1 MQMPVK
7 KAESAALSSAAMSS
21 VALPSA
27 DPKSADPKSALS
39 PTSTLSAFLAS
50 IRYEDLPQPVV
61 ARTEELFL
69 DWMASALAG
78 KGARPVEIMNG
89 FAAAMGPQEGGAE
102 NLLTR
107 KRTSPFFAAL
117 VNGAAS
123 HFVEQDDL
131 HNSSVLHPGTVVFPA
146 VLAAAQ
152 EVGASGRQFIAA
164 SVAGYECGV
173 RVGEFL
179 GRSHYKVFHT
189 TGTAGKLAAA
199 AGVAHILKLDADK
212 MQHCLGSAGT
222 MAAGLWEFLR
232 DAADSKQLHTA
243 KAAAD
248 GLMAAYIA
256 RDGFTGAREIFEG
269 KQGMAAGMS
278 SDADARW
285 LTDGLG
291 TRWATA
297 ETSFKFHA
305 SCRHT
310 HPAADALLTLM
321 QQHKLKADDI
331 AKVTAHVHQGAIDV
345 LGPVTDPQSVHQSK
359 FSMGFVLALIATLG
373 RAALPDF
380 TEKSIKNN
388 ELRKFHD
395 RVEMVLDRDIDAAYP
410 RRWIG
415 RVSVKLNDGRTL
427 ECRVDSPKGDPD
439 NTLSRAE
446 LEDKAQ
452 RLVAHSGAAS
462 ADEMRNLINRV
473 WSLHEA
479 PQVRNFLATA

>member
-1 MQMPVK
+1 MQMPAK
-7 KAESAALSSAAMSS
+7 KAAAAGT
-21 VALPSA
+21 
-27 DPKSADPKSALS
+27 
-39 PTSTLSAFLAS
+39 PTQQLCAFLSS
-50 IRYEDLPQPVV
+50 IRYEDLPEPVV

-69 DWMASALAG
+69 DWFASALAG
-78 KGARPVEIMNG
+78 KGARPVETLHA
-89 FAAAMGPQEGGAE
+89 FATAMGPREGSAE
-102 NLLTR
+102 DLLSR
-107 KRTSPFFAAL
+107 RGTSPFFAAL
-117 VNGAAS
+117 INGAAS

-152 EVGASGRQFIAA
+152 DVGASGKDLIAA

-179 GRSHYKVFHT
+179 GRSHYKIFHT

-212 MQHCLGSAGT
+212 MQHALGSAGT

-256 RDGFTGAREIFEG
+256 RDGFTGGREIFEG

-291 TRWATA
+291 TRWASA

-321 QQHKLKADDI
+321 QQHKLKADDVV
-331 AKVTAHVHQGAIDV
+331 KVTAHVHQGAIDV
-345 LGPVTDPQSVHQSK
+345 LGPVTDPQTIHQSK

-373 RAALPDF
+373 RAALADF
-380 TEKSIKNN
+380 TDKALKNN
-388 ELRKFHD
+388 ELRSFHD
-395 RVEMVLDRDIDAAYP
+395 RVTMVLDPEVDGAYP
-410 RRWIG
+410 RRWLG
-415 RVSVKLNDGRTL
+415 RVSVQTRDGRTL
-427 ECRVDSPKGDPD
+427 ECRVDTPKGDPD
-439 NTLSRAE
+439 NTLSRSE

-452 RLVAHSGAAS
+452 RLVSYSAAATPEEMKQVIARIWRLRNESG
-462 ADEMRNLINRV
+462 
-473 WSLHEA
+473 
-479 PQVRNFLATA
+479 VRGFMAGR

>member
-1 MQMPVK
+1 MQMSVK
-7 KAESAALSSAAMSS
+7 KQSAPAAS
-21 VALPSA
+21 PSQ
-27 DPKSADPKSALS
+27 
-39 PTSTLSAFLAS
+39 TLSAFLAS
-50 IRYEDLPQPVV
+50 IRYEDLPEPVV

-69 DWMASALAG
+69 DWFASALAG
-78 KGARPVEIMNG
+78 KGARPVSTIAA
-89 FAAAMGPQEGGAE
+89 FAAAMGPGDGTAE

-107 KRTSPFFAAL
+107 KHTSPLFAAL

-152 EVGASGRQFIAA
+152 DVGATGRDLIAA
-164 SVAGYECGV
+164 AVAGYECGV

-179 GRSHYKVFHT
+179 GRSHYKIFHT

-199 AGVAHILKLDADK
+199 AGVAHVLKLDAGK

-256 RDGFTGAREIFEG
+256 RDGFTGARDILEG
-269 KQGMAAGMS
+269 RQGMAAGMS

-285 LTDGLG
+285 LVDGLG

-310 HPAADALLTLM
+310 HPAADALQTLM
-321 QQHKLKADDI
+321 RQHQLKADDI
-331 AKVTAHVHQGAIDV
+331 VKVTAHVHQGAIDV
-345 LGPVTDPQSVHQSK
+345 LGPVTDPQTVHQSK
-359 FSMGFVLALIATLG
+359 FSMGFVLAMIATLG
-373 RAALPDF
+373 RASLADF

-395 RVEMVLDRDIDAAYP
+395 RVTMVFDKDIDAAYP

-415 RVSVKLNDGRTL
+415 RVTVQTGDGRTL
-427 ECRVDSPKGDPD
+427 ECRVETPKGDPE
-439 NTLSRAE
+439 NTLSRPE

-452 RLVAHSGAAS
+452 RLVAYSGAAT
-462 ADEMRNLINRV
+462 AGEMQEIIARIWR
-473 WSLHEA
+473 LHNEVT
-479 PQVRNFLATA
+479 VRDFLARQ

>member
-1 MQMPVK
+1 MQMAVK
-7 KAESAALSSAAMSS
+7 KAAPAAGSTQGLSE
-21 VALPSA
+21 
-27 DPKSADPKSALS
+27 
-39 PTSTLSAFLAS
+39 FLAG
-50 IRYEDLPQPVV
+50 ITYDQLPEPVV

-69 DWMASALAG
+69 DWLASALASR
-78 KGARPVEIMNG
+78 GARPITVMEQ
-89 FAAAMGPQEGGAE
+89 FAGTMGPQTGPAE
-102 NLLTR
+102 IFTSR

-152 EVGASGRQFIAA
+152 EINASGKELIAA

-199 AGVAHILKLDADK
+199 AGVARLLRLDAVK
-212 MQHCLGSAGT
+212 LQHALGSAGT

-248 GLMAAYIA
+248 GLMATYIA
-256 RDGFTGAREIFEG
+256 RDGFTGAKQILEG

-285 LTDGLG
+285 LADGLG
-291 TRWATA
+291 TRWALA

-310 HPAADALLTLM
+310 HPSADALLELM
-321 QQHKLKADDI
+321 RREKLKSGDI
-331 AKVTAHVHQGAIDV
+331 VSVMAHVHQGAIDV
-345 LGPVTDPQSVHQSK
+345 LGPVTDPQTIHQSK
-359 FSMGFVLALIATLG
+359 FSMGFVLALIAKLG
-373 RAALPDF
+373 RAALADF
-380 TEKSIKNN
+380 TDEALRDK
-388 ELRKFHD
+388 ELRAFHD
-395 RVEMVLDRDIDAAYP
+395 KVKMALDPEIDRAYP
-410 RRWIG
+410 ARWMG
-415 RVSVKLNDGRTL
+415 RVTVKTRDGREL
-427 ECRVDSPKGDPD
+427 EQKIATPKGDPE

-446 LEDKAQ
+446 LEDKAM
-452 RLVAHSGAAS
+452 RLGTYRGAATE
-462 ADEMRNLINRV
+462 AEMKAIIARAWRLRDEGG
-473 WSLHEA
+473 
-479 PQVRNFLATA
+479 VRDFLPVA

>member
-1 MQMPVK
+1 MDTVTGTDTT
-7 KAESAALSSAAMSS
+7 SSTRT
-21 VALPSA
+21 LCEF
-27 DPKSADPKSALS
+27 
-39 PTSTLSAFLAS
+39 LSA
-50 IRYEDLPQPVV
+50 IRFEQIPAPVI

-69 DWMASALAG
+69 DWFASALAG
-78 KGARPVEIMNG
+78 KDARPTRVMEK
-89 FAAAMGPQEGGAE
+89 FAETMGPHDGDSEV
-102 NLLTR
+102 LVSR
-107 KRTSPFFAAL
+107 KKTSPLFAAL
-117 VNGAAS
+117 INGAAS

-152 EVGASGRQFIAA
+152 STRASGREFLAA
-164 SVAGYECGV
+164 VVAGYECGV

-199 AGVAHILKLDADK
+199 AGVAHLLKLDAER

-256 RDGFTGAREIFEG
+256 RDGFTGARKIFEG

-310 HPAADALLTLM
+310 HPSADALLALM
-321 QQHKLKADDI
+321 QEHKLKADDI
-331 AKVTAHVHQGAIDV
+331 ASVTAHVHQGALDV
-345 LGPVTDPQSVHQSK
+345 LGPVTDPQTIHQSK
-359 FSMGFVLALIATLG
+359 FSMGFVLALVANLR
-373 RAALPDF
+373 RASLADF
-380 TEKSIKNN
+380 TDEA
-388 ELRKFHD
+388 LRDNKLRAFHD
-395 RVEMVLDRDIDAAYP
+395 KVAMTLDPVVDQAYP
-410 RRWIG
+410 KRWFG
-415 RVSVKLNDGRTL
+415 HVSVKTRDGR
-427 ECRVDSPKGDPD
+427 EFDKRIESPKGDPD
-439 NTLSRAE
+439 NVLSRAE
-446 LEDKAQ
+446 LEDKAL
-452 RLVAHSGAAS
+452 RLAAFTSGANAAEMKS
-462 ADEMRNLINRV
+462 VIARIWQLHDAAD
-473 WSLHEA
+473 
-479 PQVRNFLATA
+479 VRDFLR

>member
-1 MQMPVK
+1 MDTV
-7 KAESAALSSAAMSS
+7 
-21 VALPSA
+21 
-27 DPKSADPKSALS
+27 
-39 PTSTLSAFLAS
+39 TSTDTTSSTRTLCEFLSA
-50 IRYEDLPQPVV
+50 IRFEQIPAPVI

-69 DWMASALAG
+69 DWFASALAG
-78 KGARPVEIMNG
+78 KDARPTRVMEK
-89 FAAAMGPQEGGAE
+89 FAETMGPRDGDSEI
-102 NLLTR
+102 LVSR
-107 KRTSPFFAAL
+107 KKTSPIFAAL
-117 VNGAAS
+117 INGAAS

-152 EVGASGRQFIAA
+152 STQASGREFLAA
-164 SVAGYECGV
+164 AVAGYECGV

-199 AGVAHILKLDADK
+199 AGVAHLLKLDAER

-256 RDGFTGAREIFEG
+256 RDGFTGARKIFEG

-310 HPAADALLTLM
+310 HPSADALLALM
-321 QQHKLKADDI
+321 QERKLKADDI
-331 AKVTAHVHQGAIDV
+331 ASVTAHVHQGALDV
-345 LGPVTDPQSVHQSK
+345 LGPVTDPQTIHQSK
-359 FSMGFVLALIATLG
+359 FSMGFVLALVANLQ
-373 RAALPDF
+373 RASLADF
-380 TEKSIKNN
+380 TDDA
-388 ELRKFHD
+388 LRDTKLRAFHD
-395 RVEMVLDRDIDAAYP
+395 KVAMTLDPIVDQAYP
-410 RRWIG
+410 KRWFG
-415 RVSVKLNDGRTL
+415 HVSVKTRDGREL
-427 ECRVDSPKGDPD
+427 DKRIESPKGDPD
-439 NTLSRAE
+439 NVLSRAE
-446 LEDKAQ
+446 LEDKAL
-452 RLVAHSGAAS
+452 RLAAFTGGANAAEMKDVIARIWQLHDA
-462 ADEMRNLINRV
+462 AD
-473 WSLHEA
+473 
-479 PQVRNFLATA
+479 VRDFLR

>member
-7 KAESAALSSAAMSS
+7 KSPAPAAS
-21 VALPSA
+21 PSQ
-27 DPKSADPKSALS
+27 
-39 PTSTLSAFLAS
+39 TLSAFLSA
-50 IRYEDLPQPVV
+50 IRYEDIPQPVV

-69 DWMASALAG
+69 DWFASALAG
-78 KGARPVEIMNG
+78 KGARPVAVIDG
-89 FAAAMGPQEGGAE
+89 FAQAMGPQEGSAE

-107 KRTSPFFAAL
+107 KHTSPFFAAL

-152 EVGASGRQFIAA
+152 DVGATGKELIAA
-164 SVAGYECGV
+164 AVAGYECGV

-199 AGVAHILKLDADK
+199 AGVAHVLKLDAGK

-232 DAADSKQLHTA
+232 DAADSKQLHTS

-256 RDGFTGAREIFEG
+256 RDGFTGARDILEG

-278 SDADARW
+278 SDADVRC

-310 HPAADALLTLM
+310 HPAADALLALM
-321 QQHKLKADDI
+321 QQHQLKADDI
-331 AKVTAHVHQGAIDV
+331 MKVTAHVHQGAIDV
-345 LGPVTDPQSVHQSK
+345 LGPVTDPQTIHQSK

-373 RAALPDF
+373 RAALADF
-380 TEKSIKNN
+380 TEKSLKNN
-388 ELRKFHD
+388 ELRNFHD
-395 RVEMVLDRDIDAAYP
+395 RVSMVIDKDIDAAYP

-415 RVSVKLNDGRTL
+415 RVSVQTRDGRTL
-427 ECRVDSPKGDPD
+427 ECRVETPKGDPE

-452 RLVAHSGAAS
+452 RLAAYSGAAS
-462 ADEMRNLINRV
+462 ADEMKNVIARIWRLRDE
-473 WSLHEA
+473 HG
-479 PQVRNFLATA
+479 VRDFMAVL

>member
-1 MQMPVK
+1 MDTV
-7 KAESAALSSAAMSS
+7 
-21 VALPSA
+21 
-27 DPKSADPKSALS
+27 
-39 PTSTLSAFLAS
+39 TSTDTTSSTRTLCEFLSA
-50 IRYEDLPQPVV
+50 IRFEQIPAPVI

-69 DWMASALAG
+69 DWFASALAG
-78 KGARPVEIMNG
+78 KDARPTRVMEK
-89 FAAAMGPQEGGAE
+89 FAETMGPRDGDSEI
-102 NLLTR
+102 LVSR
-107 KRTSPFFAAL
+107 KKTSPIFAAL
-117 VNGAAS
+117 INGAAS

-152 EVGASGRQFIAA
+152 STRASGREFLAA
-164 SVAGYECGV
+164 AVAGYECGV

-199 AGVAHILKLDADK
+199 AGVAHLLKLDAER

-256 RDGFTGAREIFEG
+256 RDGFTGARKIFEG

-310 HPAADALLTLM
+310 HPSADALLALM
-321 QQHKLKADDI
+321 QERKLKADDI
-331 AKVTAHVHQGAIDV
+331 ASVTAHVHQGALDV
-345 LGPVTDPQSVHQSK
+345 LGPVTDPQTIHQSK
-359 FSMGFVLALIATLG
+359 FSMGFVLALAANLQ
-373 RAALPDF
+373 RASLADF
-380 TEKSIKNN
+380 TDEA
-388 ELRKFHD
+388 LRDTKLRAFHD
-395 RVEMVLDRDIDAAYP
+395 KVAMTLDPIVDQAYP
-410 RRWIG
+410 KRWFG
-415 RVSVKLNDGRTL
+415 HVSVKTRDGREL
-427 ECRVDSPKGDPD
+427 DKRIESPKGDPD
-439 NTLSRAE
+439 NVLSRAE
-446 LEDKAQ
+446 LEDKAL
-452 RLVAHSGAAS
+452 RLAAFTGGANAAEMKDVIARIWQLHDA
-462 ADEMRNLINRV
+462 AD
-473 WSLHEA
+473 
-479 PQVRNFLATA
+479 VRDFLR